1 MGDKREEKY
10 MWWIALK
17 YLTTAGVVV
26 LVSEVAKQSDR
37 LGAFI
42 ASLPLVTVLVLIW
55 MYLENQSVEKISNH
69 AFYTFWYVL
78 PSLPMFLIFPALLKT
93 YAFWPSLIISLLI
106 TAALFLICTLIV
118 KWFGI
123 ELI

>member
-1 MGDKREEKY
+1 LGDKREEKY